1 MARVSLQTQLAA
13 LDAAIHILRRYQL
26 PPRSQADLIAEQ
38 LGPQRDYVAEQISN
52 FNKQAE
58 NRSRSKMRERLRND
72 L

>member
-1 MARVSLQTQLAA
+1 
-13 LDAAIHILRRYQL
+13 LRRYQL

-38 LGPQRDYVAEQISN
+38 LGSQRDHVAEKLSE

>member
-1 MARVSLQTQLAA
+1 MARISLQTQLAA
-13 LDAAIHILRRYQL
+13 IDAAIHILRRYQL

-38 LGPQRDYVAEQISN
+38 LGSQRDHVAEKLSE